1 MKQKVNE
8 AIIYSN
14 YKRNF
19 KWKGII
25 DYRSLFFLIGYIW
38 IIFTIL
44 NYFHLSFEKTCSIF
58 FFLVIPIASIF
69 FIHIHNESAVD
80 VIYMILRFLFYQGIF
95 TSKENYHKKREIYK
109 RIL

>member
-1 MKQKVNE
+1 MRQKVNE

-25 DYRSLFFLIGYIW
+25 DYRSLFFLIGYVW
-38 IIFTIL
+38 IISTIL
-44 NYFHLSFEKTCSIF
+44 NYLHFNFEKTCSIF
-58 FFLVIPIASIF
+58 FFLLIPIASIF
-69 FIHIHNESAVD
+69 FIPIHHESTVD
-80 VIYMILRFLFYQGIF
+80 VIYRILRFLFYQGIF
-95 TSKENYHKKREIYK
+95 TSKENYSIKREIYK